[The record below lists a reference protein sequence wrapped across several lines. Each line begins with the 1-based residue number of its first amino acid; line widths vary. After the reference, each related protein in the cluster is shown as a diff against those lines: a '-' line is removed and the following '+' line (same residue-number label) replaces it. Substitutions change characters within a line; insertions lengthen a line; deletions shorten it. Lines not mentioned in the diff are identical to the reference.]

1 VRRLSILVAALLAA
15 TACRTPVPV
24 AIPLPPDDPRPAALL
39 EAWAGA
45 AGERRGLRGRAR
57 LAVDGGDGAV
67 RLRGKQILVL
77 ERPSR
82 LRVEILG
89 LLNQTV
95 AVLTTDGER
104 FELFRAH
111 DRSYETGSV
120 HPNLLWEQAYL
131 ALTPEEAIELLLGL
145 PAPDRSLA
153 PVAAFGDAAGGVSL
167 ELADAA
173 GRLRRRA
180 GFDFEGRLRRL
191 EVLDGADELV
201 WRAEFDEYAAVGGE
215 PFAHAVS
222 LEVTAGRTRAE
233 ISLSDVE
240 LNPEL
245 PPDIFRLRAPEGEG
259 AQQPDGGE

>member
-1 VRRLSILVAALLAA
+1 VRRVSILVAALLAA
-15 TACRTPVPV
+15 TACRTLAPV
-24 AIPLPPDDPRPAALL
+24 AIPLAPDDPRPALL
-39 EAWAGA
+39 LDAWAHA
-45 AGERRGLRGRAR
+45 AGERRGLRARAR
-57 LAVDGGDGAV
+57 LAVDGGSGAV

-89 LLNQTV
+89 LLGQTV
-95 AVLTTDGER
+95 AVLTTEGER
-104 FELFRAH
+104 FELFRAE
-111 DRSYETGSV
+111 DRSYETGDV
-120 HPNLLWEQAYL
+120 HPDLLWEQAYL
-131 ALTPEEAIELLLGL
+131 ALTPEEAIDLLLGL

-153 PVAAFGDAAGGVSL
+153 LVAALGDGAGGVSL

-180 GFDFEGRLRRL
+180 GFDAEGRLRWL
-191 EVLDGADELV
+191 EALDGADALV

-222 LEVTAGRTRAE
+222 IEVSAGRTRAE
-233 ISLSDVE
+233 ISLRDVE

-245 PPDIFRLRAPEGEG
+245 PPDIFRLRAPEGAG
-259 AQQPDGGE
+259 AQPDGGG